1 MSDKLDKWIVI
12 AGSAV
17 LAVALSLTLLATAAA
32 QSDGWSRLDQ
42 YPTTERLTLWLG
54 HNRD

>member
-32 QSDGWSRLDQ
+32 QSGGWSRLDQ
-42 YPTTERLTLWLG
+42 YPTTARLTLCVG